1 MSIKLA
7 NRLLD
12 NFEENGVIDTAKLF
26 GGIEELEKF
35 IDSNLNKHPEL
46 KKIFNEGITGEW
58 TIATGRRGTFHI
70 PFKIIHAIVD
80 DGNLTLIV
88 DIKLN
93 LDRISKGDKLQLET
107 WLMALALDLTGDI
120 YLNRA
125 DYEMVKMPKMIYID
139 SFNGVKPTQQQIHY
153 AENFDVIKDSEG
165 FNLLN
170 KVI

>member
-26 GGIEELEKF
+26 GSIEELEKF

-58 TIATGRRGTFHI
+58 VLKPAKRNEFNI
-70 PFKIIHAIVD
+70 PFKIIEAIVD

-107 WLMALALDLTGDI
+107 WLMALALDMSGDI

-125 DYEMVKMPKMIYID
+125 DYEMVKMPKMIDID
-139 SFNGVKPTQQQIHY
+139 SFNGVKPTQQQRHY

-165 FNLLN
+165 FELLID
-170 KVI
+170 VI

>member
-26 GGIEELEKF
+26 GGVEELEKF

-58 TIATGRRGTFHI
+58 TIAAGRRGIFHI
-70 PFKIIHAIVD
+70 PFKIIEAIVE

-93 LDRISKGDKLQLET
+93 LDRISKGDKFELET

-125 DYEMVKMPKMIYID
+125 DYEMVKMPKMLYID
-139 SFNGVKPTQQQIHY
+139 SFNGIKPGLEQKNY
-153 AENFDVIKDSEG
+153 AEDFKVIPDSKGFELLIDVI
-165 FNLLN
+165 
-170 KVI
+170 